1 MMQPIT
7 ILIVDDHVLI
17 RESWTY
23 FLNQDPRFKV
33 ISGCGTGEEA
43 VELSRRLQPRI
54 VIMDINLPG
63 INGMR
68 ATELIRESSP
78 STRILA
84 VSMHT
89 QPAYAK
95 KIIQLGALGYVTKS
109 SETKEMIAAILSVNE
124 GNKYLCEEIKNNI
137 SMESVEHENGN
148 SANTLTSRE
157 IEIIACIKKGDS
169 SREIAKTLNISAKT
183 VETHRYNILKKLKL
197 KNSSALINYV
207 KDQAID

>member
-43 VELSRRLQPRI
+43 VELSRRQQPRI